1 MGEESLQSWVG
12 REEVADDI
20 AAAAPLAGLAATL
33 DRAEDAPAAGDMVP
47 PGGHWLYFLPRAPQS
62 GLGPDGHA
70 LRGGFLPPV
79 PLPRRM
85 WAGGRLEF
93 PGALRVGEAIRRR
106 SVIKDVTEKTGK
118 SGALV
123 FVVLRHE
130 ISGPGGLAVIEEQ
143 DLVYREAPDPKAPPP
158 PPRPA
163 PDDGTWSKTIQPDP
177 VMLFRYSALTFN
189 GHRIHYDRPYAMEAE
204 GYPGLVVHGPL
215 IATLLME
222 LCQDKKPDARLTG
235 FDFRMLGPLFDTQ
248 PFTVQG
254 RPTDGGADLWAAN
267 ADGALAAQATAT
279 FARVVC

>member
-1 MGEESLQSWVG
+1 MGEESLQSWIG

-33 DRAEDAPAAGDMVP
+33 DRADAPAAGDMVP

-93 PGALRVGEAIRRR
+93 PGALRLGEAIRRR

-118 SGALV
+118 SGALA

-130 ISGPGGLAVIEEQ
+130 ISGLDGLAVIEEQ
-143 DLVYREAPDPKAPPP
+143 DLVYRQAPDPKAPPP

-163 PDDGTWSKTIQPDP
+163 PDGGAWSRTIHPDA

-189 GHRIHYDRPYAMEAE
+189 GHRIHYDRPYATEAE

-222 LCQDKKPDARLTG
+222 LCQNERPDARLAG
-235 FDFRMLGPLFDTQ
+235 FGFRMVGPLFDTA
-248 PFTVQG
+248 PFTVHG
-254 RPTDGGADLWAAN
+254 RPTDDGADLWAAN
-267 ADGALAAQATAT
+267 EDGALAAQATAT
-279 FARVVC
+279 FDRVVC

>member
-1 MGEESLQSWVG
+1 MGNESLQSWIG

-33 DRAEDAPAAGDMVP
+33 DRAEDAPAAGDVVP

-62 GLGPDGHA
+62 GLGSDGHA

-93 PGALRVGEAIRRR
+93 PGALRLGEIIRRR

-163 PDDGTWSKTIQPDP
+163 PDDGAWSRTIQPDA

-222 LCQDKKPDARLTG
+222 LCQNERPDARLAG
-235 FDFRMLGPLFDTQ
+235 FDFRMVGPLFDTQ

-254 RPTDGGADLWAAN
+254 RPTDGAVDLWAAN

-279 FARVVC
+279 FDPVVC